1 MSRHTVA
8 WVVLLAAAWSL
19 RAYLVVQGGQ
29 YYWPD
34 EGRYR
39 GSQLAAE
46 HLMHGDATGAVT
58 ALVRPDH
65 TLFPVLGVAP
75 ALLEQHR
82 GASSRIPALF
92 FATFSVVGI
101 WLLGRIASAL
111 HAAPGES
118 LLAGVLLA
126 SSTTWTYYSRHL
138 LPYDAAM
145 TFALGAL
152 LASAHGARHGLIFC
166 GLLSSAAFL
175 SYSGVW
181 AIVAFTLTAAVVMA
195 SHDAKRLA
203 LNVLIVATAFVLPIA
218 SLFAITALLGRPLLR
233 EYLDFAGTVSQ
244 GRFGEGWSLP
254 FEYFWHAEHGI
265 ALIWLACL
273 VSAALAAWQS
283 SARARHAL
291 AGVVFVYVALV
302 VTSVVLE
309 VFVVYGRT
317 ARQLV
322 PFLCLLAAHEI
333 GRWQKRAPRVILLAV
348 VVGAVG
354 QVAYNL
360 HTPIVQVF
368 PDRFRIDAA
377 QAAASPREELTFIY
391 ANHIYPTPE
400 KVDVTG
406 ARVLAAAPHPLQFL
420 PYQYEG
426 FTPEERQLLRTTDI
440 RMQLV
445 AR

>member
-1 MSRHTVA
+1 MR
-8 WVVLLAAAWSL
+8 L
-19 RAYLVVQGGQ
+19 YLVFHGGQ

-34 EGRYR
+34 EQRYR
-39 GSQLAAE
+39 ASQLAAE
-46 HLMHGDATGAVT
+46 HLMQGDATGAVT
-58 ALVRPDH
+58 ALVRPEH
-65 TLFPVLGVAP
+65 TLFPVIGVAP

-92 FATFSVVGI
+92 FATFSVAGI
-101 WLLGRIASAL
+101 LLLGRIASAL
-111 HAAPGES
+111 HATPGEA

-126 SSTTWTYYSRHL
+126 SSASWTYYSRHL
-138 LPYDAAM
+138 LPYDVSM
-145 TFALGAL
+145 TFALAAL
-152 LASAHGARHGLIFC
+152 LAGIRHRLVFC

-175 SYSGVW
+175 SYSGMW
-181 AIVAFTLTAAVVMA
+181 AIVGFTLVAPVVMA
-195 SHDAKRLA
+195 SDDARRLA
-203 LNVLIVATAFVLPIA
+203 RNALMVGTAFVVPIA
-218 SLFAITALLGRPLLR
+218 SLFTITALLGRPLLR
-233 EYLDFAGTVSQ
+233 QYLDFAGTVSQ
-244 GRFGEGWSLP
+244 GRFEEGWRLP

-273 VSAALAAWQS
+273 VPAALAAWQS
-283 SARARHAL
+283 SRRARHAL

-302 VTSVVLE
+302 VAAVVLE

-333 GRWQKRAPRVILLAV
+333 TRWQTRVPRVFLMALV
-348 VVGAVG
+348 VTAAG

-368 PDRFRIDAA
+368 PDRFRSDAA
-377 QAAASPREELTFIY
+377 GVAASPGEELTFIH
-391 ANHIYPTPE
+391 ADHIYPIPE
-400 KVDVTG
+400 EVRVTG
-406 ARVLAAAPHPLQFL
+406 ARVLAASPHPLQFL

-426 FTPEERQLLRTTDI
+426 YTPEERHLLRTSDI
-440 RMQLV
+440 RMRLV